1 MYIELY
7 NQDLEHISN
16 VDMVTFSLTK
26 RVYGTDT
33 FTAKGIYRDDI
44 SQAVILRLCA
54 DDGTEEYSC
63 FVESLKFNENEV
75 SITGLD
81 FRSILKTES
90 IIDFTKEFD
99 SSLYAIL
106 TKALDSLFTDADLTY
121 RQLPIQYSFDNSLKS
136 IDTKLTVADYTGMY
150 LIKDVS
156 VFVETYLR
164 IYEYYLQIHLDLI
177 YLKGLVF
184 ELKQGQAAIDISLAD
199 FEHERSTTSISTN
212 KTVAT
217 IKFESQIK
225 NEDGSIT
232 TRPRP
237 DTLATIYYFLTKDNQ
252 IVQSSSPNP
261 DINNRIYPVV
271 AKVYED
277 EYLAKAQFNA
287 AYELACNR
295 YVDNI
300 VIDANP
306 RLDPID
312 LENIDLCTLFNI
324 YFEGV
329 YLYSI
334 PLAEKTVKLTNSG
347 RTCKV
352 KLGFKK
358 MLLTEIIKR

>member
-7 NQDLEHISN
+7 NANLEHISN
-16 VDMVTFSLTK
+16 VDMVTFDMTK

-33 FTAKGIYRDDI
+33 FTAKGVYRDDI
-44 SQAVILRLCA
+44 STALVLRLCE
-54 DDGTEEYSC
+54 DDGTEEYAC
-63 FVESLKFNENEV
+63 FVESLKFNNNEV

-90 IIDFTKEFD
+90 IIDFTRSFD
-99 SSLYAIL
+99 SSLHAIL
-106 TKALDSLFTDADLTY
+106 TKALDSIFATLDTTY
-121 RQLPIQYSFDNSLKS
+121 RKLPIQNYFDNSLKN
-136 IDTKLTVADYTGMY
+136 IDTKETIADYTGMY

-156 VFVETYLR
+156 VFIETYLR
-164 IYEYYLQIHLDLI
+164 VYEYYLQIHLDLI
-177 YLKGLVF
+177 YTKGLVL
-184 ELKQGQAAIDISLAD
+184 ELKQGQTPIDISLAD
-199 FEHERSTTSISTN
+199 FEYERSTTSIATN

-217 IKFESQIK
+217 LKFESRIE

-232 TRPRP
+232 IKPRP
-237 DTLATIYYFLTKDNQ
+237 DTLATVYYYLTKDNQ

-261 DINNRIYPVV
+261 DIDRIYPVV
-271 AKVYED
+271 AKIYED

-300 VIDANP
+300 MIDANSK
-306 RLDPID
+306 LDPID
-312 LENIDLCTLFNI
+312 LERIELYTIFNI
-324 YFEGV
+324 YHDGIF
-329 YLYSI
+329 LYSI
-334 PLAEKTVKLTNSG
+334 PLAEKNIKLNNNG
-347 RTCKV
+347 HTCKV